1 MKIKEPLITTRIS
14 KYKNEIIQNKKLLI
28 IFIYSIFI
36 FFVGAMVAKEGLIKE
51 ARLVLAETVKLIK
64 NDLFIVFNNSENKIE
79 QILFDIEHDDYQ
91 RLMYWK
97 SLAVDNYSLNMVEH
111 DYVNAT
117 MNYNDRAMPIKL
129 RLKGSTAHEH
139 QDVQKW
145 SFRVKIKGENRLF
158 GMKSFSLMSPERR
171 NYLMEWLFRKVI
183 KQEGVIS
190 KKYGFVNI
198 KINGIQK
205 GIYAFDEHFSK
216 EMIENNQ
223 RRDGPIIRFS
233 DDSFWLEK
241 AAFKQHPSEWGD
253 YYFSSYIDAI
263 ESKNYSHSDLF
274 QEASDM
280 INSFRQGDLN
290 TSEVFDMEKL
300 AKTMAIGDLFGAW
313 HGFVVFNNKFYY
325 NPITRKLEPI
335 PDDSFTES
343 KSLDMNVFRLN
354 DKYITGAFLKQ
365 VFNDINFTERY
376 LKELHRVTEEGYLDS
391 ILLSYNDE
399 IIHNIDAIRT
409 DYPLYVFPK
418 DKIYIN
424 QKLLKQTLSPNR
436 AILGYF
442 NKENLNSIILNIA
455 STKSL
460 PVEIISA
467 TYDNEF
473 ILRPNNNV
481 ILEGREYLGNLNYI
495 EKEFY
500 FPSDLKKI
508 KDINSLKINY
518 KILGIN
524 ELKTEPILNYKSYNL
539 SRIKNNLT
547 LSKPNHEEFNF
558 LKIDSLNKTI
568 KIKSGE
574 WELKNNLII
583 PKDYI
588 FIAESS
594 TSLDFIDSSLI
605 ISYSPLR
612 FEGNL
617 DQPINL
623 ISSDSTGK
631 GIIVFSNRRK
641 SILDNVTINNFNVFS
656 DKKWKITGAV
666 SFYESPV
673 YLKNSYFINIKAED
687 ALNIINSDF
696 IIENTVFQNC
706 QSDALDADFCN
717 GSIINSTFSNSGNDA
732 IDISGSDILIDNVII
747 NKAIDKGISVG
758 ENSIVSIANS
768 ELMNCRIGVAVKDES
783 QSELI
788 NLVVN
793 KCEYGIAGYQK
804 KPEFGPP
811 TITARS
817 MNLMEVSNNY
827 LIEEKSSMSLD
838 NVHIQ
843 ASYDNVY
850 EILYK

>member
-1 MKIKEPLITTRIS
+1 MTP
-14 KYKNEIIQNKKLLI
+14 
-28 IFIYSIFI
+28 
-36 FFVGAMVAKEGLIKE
+36 G
-51 ARLVLAETVKLIK
+51 
-64 NDLFIVFNNSENKIE
+64 
-79 QILFDIEHDDYQ
+79 
-91 RLMYWK
+91 
-97 SLAVDNYSLNMVEH
+97 
-111 DYVNAT
+111 
-117 MNYNDRAMPIKL
+117 
-129 RLKGSTAHEH
+129 
-139 QDVQKW
+139 
-145 SFRVKIKGENRLF
+145 RV
-158 GMKSFSLMSPERR
+158 
-171 NYLMEWLFRKVI
+171 
-183 KQEGVIS
+183 
-190 KKYGFVNI
+190 
-198 KINGIQK
+198 
-205 GIYAFDEHFSK
+205 
-216 EMIENNQ
+216 
-223 RRDGPIIRFS
+223 
-233 DDSFWLEK
+233 
-241 AAFKQHPSEWGD
+241 
-253 YYFSSYIDAI
+253 
-263 ESKNYSHSDLF
+263 
-274 QEASDM
+274 
-280 INSFRQGDLN
+280 
-290 TSEVFDMEKL
+290 
-300 AKTMAIGDLFGAW
+300 
-313 HGFVVFNNKFYY
+313 
-325 NPITRKLEPI
+325 
-335 PDDSFTES
+335 
-343 KSLDMNVFRLN
+343 
-354 DKYITGAFLKQ
+354 
-365 VFNDINFTERY
+365 
-376 LKELHRVTEEGYLDS
+376 
-391 ILLSYNDE
+391 
-399 IIHNIDAIRT
+399 
-409 DYPLYVFPK
+409 
-418 DKIYIN
+418 
-424 QKLLKQTLSPNR
+424 
-436 AILGYF
+436 
-442 NKENLNSIILNIA
+442 LNIA

-495 EKEFY
+495 ENEFY

-732 IDISGSDILIDNVII
+732 IDISGSDILIDSVII

-758 ENSIVSIANS
+758 ENSIVCIANS

-783 QSELI
+783 QSELT